1 MFMEHPG
8 PRYQAELFAH
18 VPLFSTHKARGRGA
32 GGGGDSLF
40 SDGHRLREVIQFSLS
55 HQSQNE
61 SPDWALKP

>member
-1 MFMEHPG
+1 MLGFPVAW
-8 PRYQAELFAH
+8 Q
-18 VPLFSTHKARGRGA
+18 GA
-32 GGGGDSLF
+32 GGGGGGGRVDSLF